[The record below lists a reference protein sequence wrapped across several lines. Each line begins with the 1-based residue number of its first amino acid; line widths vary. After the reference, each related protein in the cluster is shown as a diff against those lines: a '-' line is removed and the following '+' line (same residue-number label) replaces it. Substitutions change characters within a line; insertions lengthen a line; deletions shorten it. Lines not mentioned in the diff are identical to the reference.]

1 MAENST
7 FNIQYSLY
15 DLCIIGGGPAGVAA
29 GVYAAR
35 KKISTVFIT
44 EHFRNQSVVSEDI
57 QNWIGTISISGENLA
72 SNLEKHL
79 KNYSEVIDI
88 KEKETVLEISKNSE
102 GNFVIKTNKSE
113 YTSKTILI
121 ASGSIRRKIKIK
133 GAEEFEGKGITYCA
147 TCDAPMFG
155 GMDVAVIGGGNSAFE
170 SAAQLLSYAKS
181 VTIFQRSDFRADPIT
196 IKKVLSDPR
205 AHAIPNVDLLEIKGE
220 QFVSGIIYKEKDS
233 DEIKELPVQ
242 GIFVEI
248 GSDPSVEFIKNG
260 IVELNKSSQ
269 IIVDAKTQATNTPG
283 IWAAGDC
290 TDGLYHQNN
299 ISAGDAIKA
308 LEDIYKYL
316 KTK

>member
-1 MAENST
+1 MN
-7 FNIQYSLY
+7 NKVIY
-15 DLCIIGGGPAGVAA
+15 DLCIVGGGPAGVAA

-35 KKISTVFIT
+35 KKISTIFIT

-79 KNYSEVIDI
+79 KNYSDAIDI
-88 KEKETVLEISKNSE
+88 KEKETVLNISKNSE
-102 GNFVIKTNKSE
+102 GIFVIKTNKSE

-121 ASGSIRRKIKIK
+121 ASGSIRRKLKIK

-147 TCDAPMFG
+147 TCDAPMFE

-181 VTIFQRSDFRADPIT
+181 VTILQRSDFRADPIT

-205 AHAIPNVDLLEIKGE
+205 AHAIPNVDLLEIKGK
-220 QFVSGIIYKEKDS
+220 QFVSGIVYKEKDS
-233 DEIKELPVQ
+233 EEIKELPVQ

-248 GSDPSVEFIKNG
+248 GSDPSVEFLNNG
-260 IVELNKSSQ
+260 IVELNKNSQ
-269 IIVDAKTQATNTPG
+269 IIVNAKTQATNTLG

-316 KTK
+316 KTN

>member
-1 MAENST
+1 MNLK
-7 FNIQYSLY
+7 SLY

-79 KNYSEVIDI
+79 KNYSDTINI
-88 KEKETVLEISKNSE
+88 KEKETVLDISKNSE
-102 GNFVIKTNKSE
+102 GNFDIKTNKSE

-121 ASGSIRRKIKIK
+121 ASGSIRRKLKIK

-181 VTIFQRSDFRADPIT
+181 VTILQRSDFRADPIT

-205 AHAIPNVDLLEIKGE
+205 ARALPNVDLLEIKGE
-220 QFVSGIIYKEKDS
+220 QFVSGIVYKEKDS
-233 DEIKELPVQ
+233 EEIKELPVQ

-248 GSDPSVEFIKNG
+248 GSDPSVEFIQNG